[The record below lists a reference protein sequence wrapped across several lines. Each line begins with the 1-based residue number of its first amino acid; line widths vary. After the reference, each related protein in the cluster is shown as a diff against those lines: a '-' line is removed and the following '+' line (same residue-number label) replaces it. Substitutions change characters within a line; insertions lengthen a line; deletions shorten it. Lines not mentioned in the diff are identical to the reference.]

1 MPPKKTKEE
10 KAAERSQLT
19 TDFFGE
25 LAKRVP
31 EESREYVTKL
41 AEVAAGNAETS
52 DYVAEHTMRLADYSR
67 GHNALQQQRTS
78 LEEAKERSET
88 MYRDN
93 VAWHAENKAA
103 YDRMSTQLE
112 HYKRLANADPDT
124 GDPGEGDP
132 TLPKTPPNGEM
143 PGYVK
148 EEDVK
153 RLLAEG
159 RQQSDREAMN
169 YEALVAELRNRH
181 QTTFGEFL
189 NIRDLTD
196 HAAKKGVRLL
206 DAYDEVYGE
215 RLREKTDADLETRI
229 AKERKEAAAE
239 ARAEVIRDS
248 AALPYPIRNN
258 EPTSVDYLTGRA
270 AVPETGAKAAVDEY
284 YKMQQAKES

>member
-1 MPPKKTKEE
+1 MSPKKTKEE

-25 LAKRVP
+25 LIKRVP

-52 DYVAEHTMRLADYSR
+52 DYVAESTMRLADYSR
-67 GHNALQQQRTS
+67 GHNALQQQRAS

-103 YDRMSTQLE
+103 YDRMTTQLD
-112 HYKRLANADPDT
+112 HYKRLATADL
-124 GDPGEGDP
+124 DPGDFGEGGD
-132 TLPKTPPNGEM
+132 LLAPKTPPNGEM
-143 PGYVK
+143 PGYIK
-148 EEDVK
+148 EEEVK
-153 RLLAEG
+153 RMLEE
-159 RQQSDREAMN
+159 RDRGAMD

-196 HAAKKGVRLL
+196 HATKKSMRLL

-270 AVPETGAKAAVDEY
+270 DVPDTGAKAAVDEY
-284 YKMQQAKES
+284 YKMQQAKEN

>member
-1 MPPKKTKEE
+1 MPKKTKEE

-19 TDFFGE
+19 ADFFSE

-31 EESREYVTKL
+31 EESQEYVTKL
-41 AEVAAGNAETS
+41 AEVAAGNVETS

-67 GHNALQQQRTS
+67 GHSALQQQRTS

-103 YDRMSTQLE
+103 YDRMTTQLE
-112 HYKRLANADPDT
+112 HYKRLATTDLDP

-143 PGYVK
+143 PGYIK
-148 EEDVK
+148 EEEVK
-153 RLLAEG
+153 RLLEE
-159 RQQSDREAMN
+159 RDRGAMA
-169 YEALVAELRNRH
+169 YEALAADLRNRH
-181 QTTFGEFL
+181 QATFGEFL
-189 NIRDLTD
+189 DIPNLTD
-196 HAAKKGVRLL
+196 HATKKNIRLL

-215 RLREKTDADLETRI
+215 RLREKTDADLEIRI
-229 AKERKEAAAE
+229 VKERKEAAAE

-248 AALPYPIRNN
+248 AALPYPIRND
-258 EPTSVDYLTGRA
+258 EPTNIDYLTGRA
-270 AVPETGAKAAVDEY
+270 DKPETGAKAAVEEY
-284 YKMQQAKES
+284 YKMQQAKEN